1 MQDLCH
7 QPLGRISY
15 PRFPSRRRAGPKVA
29 VQAPGPRF
37 REEGC
42 LFRVRGLGSLVFREE
57 GCLFRVEGLGSLV
70 FREEGCL
77 FRVRGLRSLVFREE
91 GCLFWGSGF
100 AEVGV

>member
-7 QPLGRISY
+7 QPLGCISY

-42 LFRVRGLGSLVFREE
+42 LFRVEGLGSLVFREE

-70 FREEGCL
+70 FREEASR
-77 FRVRGLRSLVFREE
+77 FRIEGLGSLGFREE
-91 GCLFWGSGF
+91 GSILWGLEF
-100 AEVGV
+100 RV